1 LSGQTAGLCI
11 LITVKVFLNGFGGST
26 MLVCQLFKGL
36 FAEDIFLKQ
45 TSLPLPGPVLPDKL
59 SAALLA

>member
-1 LSGQTAGLCI
+1 M
-11 LITVKVFLNGFGGST
+11 VKVFLNGFDGFT

-45 TSLPLPGPVLPDKL
+45 ASLPLIGPVPPDKL
-59 SAALLA
+59 GAALLA